1 MSIKRH
7 WALPILFVVIL
18 SGCQT
23 LETVKPAG
31 MSLTQPEI
39 QSIQV
44 ASIVVKSRSSVADT
58 RIASALQS
66 RLEEVMPLCATGT
79 QPYDMHVRVDGFKEQ
94 SGAATILLGDS
105 INLSALVEFREPGT
119 NKLVGEYYNSAFKM
133 SGGLIGALALSDAHN
148 QLPKRY
154 ALDLCSQLFKR
165 PVPDS
170 YDFDGE
176 KMKNIAPT

>member
-1 MSIKRH
+1 MSTQRH

-23 LETVKPAG
+23 IETVKPAG
-31 MSLTQPEI
+31 LTLTPPEI

-44 ASIVVKSRSSVADT
+44 ASIVVKSRSTVADT
-58 RIASALQS
+58 QIAPALQS
-66 RLEEVMPLCATGT
+66 RLDEVIPMCATGT

-105 INLSALVEFREPGT
+105 IMLSALVEFREPGT
-119 NKLVGEYYNSAFKM
+119 NKLVGEYYNTAFKV
-133 SGGLIGALALSDAHN
+133 SGGLIGALALSNAHN

-154 ALDLCSQLFKR
+154 ALDLCSQFFKR
-165 PVPDS
+165 PVAED
-170 YDFDGE
+170 YDRKDE
-176 KMKNIAPT
+176 EPKDPSAL